1 MSIMLHI
8 KKNAIAL
15 AICLVFGCLSLAN
28 AQTPIQE
35 FKFNNS
41 YTNEAGNVS
50 FASNAGTSFTTD
62 RFGTSNGAININ
74 NTGSTA
80 TIPNLIYG
88 NGARTVCVWVKLN
101 SFNASGY
108 NFLYSYGAPSTSQS
122 NGGAINSS
130 LAFHLGY
137 NNNHSVATTNTVGV
151 WCFMAFTYDGTTSR
165 IYKNGVLLGSAPY
178 SWNTVNS
185 GSSFFKIGIGVGNEL
200 QFNGALDDLQIYNTA
215 LTATEVANSY
225 NPGSIPQY
233 SFKFNNVLS
242 DTTNVFSFANN
253 PSISYV
259 ADRFGNANSA
269 VNINNSGST
278 ATLPSLP
285 YGSTSRSVA
294 MWVKLNTLNSAG
306 FNFLHNYG
314 TGTTGNGAY
323 LNATNIIHFGSS
335 ANHST
340 TSSTVLNTWMY
351 LVFTYDGTTSKI
363 YRNGV
368 LIGTQ
373 TLGLNTVNNSNIFRL
388 GLTEDGIAGFFNG
401 AIDDLKIF
409 NAALTETE
417 VQNLY
422 SVSISVSAPIY
433 QFDFNNSY
441 ANTTN
446 SVSFANSI
454 AISFVPDRF
463 SIASRAMRFNNNG
476 TSASLPSLPIGN
488 NSRSVSIWVKMSSIS
503 SDNFVFN
510 YGNSVANQC
519 YGFSIQPTTINNYG
533 WANDVTH
540 TVTTPLNTWKHYVV
554 TFNSVGSIV
563 SIYING
569 VLVKTDTK
577 TGWSTANS
585 TTFYLGQ
592 LFSSASLQADIDDLK
607 IYNRTLSPT
616 EVAELYTSEST
627 LPVTLTNF
635 NGKLQNGFVN
645 LNWQTSQEINTS
657 HFEVEYSNN
666 GNNFTKVTELAA
678 SGNATTTKS
687 YTATHEIN
695 KTASIHYYRLK
706 MIDKDGKF
714 TYSNIVAL
722 KANSKGV
729 DVTVYPTIVKNTATL
744 SITTEQNQTGE
755 IVVSNM
761 FGQIVHRKTIV
772 LNAGTNTQQINV
784 SNYAKGS
791 YVVKVILAN
800 ESKVVKLIRE

>member
-1 MSIMLHI
+1 MKIMLRI
-8 KKNAIAL
+8 KSKILVIAIAIL
-15 AICLVFGCLSLAN
+15 FCNGLV

-41 YTNEAGNVS
+41 YTNEAGNIG
-50 FASNAGTSFTTD
+50 FGSNTGTSFTTD
-62 RFGTSNGAININ
+62 RFGVTTGAININ
-74 NTGSTA
+74 NTGSVA
-80 TIPNLIYG
+80 TI
-88 NGARTVCVWVKLN
+88 
-101 SFNASGY
+101 
-108 NFLYSYGAPSTSQS
+108 
-122 NGGAINSS
+122 
-130 LAFHLGY
+130 
-137 NNNHSVATTNTVGV
+137 
-151 WCFMAFTYDGTTSR
+151 
-165 IYKNGVLLGSAPY
+165 
-178 SWNTVNS
+178 
-185 GSSFFKIGIGVGNEL
+185 
-200 QFNGALDDLQIYNTA
+200 
-215 LTATEVANSY
+215 
-225 NPGSIPQY
+225 
-233 SFKFNNVLS
+233 
-242 DTTNVFSFANN
+242 
-253 PSISYV
+253 
-259 ADRFGNANSA
+259 
-269 VNINNSGST
+269 
-278 ATLPSLP
+278 PSLP
-285 YGSTSRSVA
+285 YGGSARSVA

-314 TGTTGNGAY
+314 NNTTGNGAY
-323 LNATNIIHFGSS
+323 FNATNIIHFGSS

-340 TSSTVLNTWMY
+340 PSSTSINTWMY
-351 LVFTYDGTTSKI
+351 LVFTYDGTSSKI
-363 YRNGV
+363 YRNGA

-388 GLTEDGIAGFFNG
+388 GLSEQGIAGFFDG

-409 NAALTETE
+409 NTGLTPTE
-417 VQNLY
+417 VQDLY
-422 SVSISVSAPIY
+422 SVSIGIPAPIY

-476 TSASLPSLPIGN
+476 TSASLPLLPIGN
-488 NSRSVSIWVKMSSIS
+488 NSRSVSIWVKMTSIS

-540 TVTTPLNTWKHYVV
+540 TVTTPLNTWKHYVL

-563 SIYING
+563 SIYVNG

-577 TGWSTANS
+577 TAWSTANS

-616 EVAELYTSEST
+616 EVAALYTSEST
-627 LPVTLTNF
+627 LPVTLTKF

-761 FGQIVHRKTIV
+761 FGQIVHRKTIA
-772 LNAGTNTQQINV
+772 LSAGTNTQQINV
-784 SNYAKGS
+784 SNYAKGG
-791 YVVKVILAN
+791 YVVKVIVAN